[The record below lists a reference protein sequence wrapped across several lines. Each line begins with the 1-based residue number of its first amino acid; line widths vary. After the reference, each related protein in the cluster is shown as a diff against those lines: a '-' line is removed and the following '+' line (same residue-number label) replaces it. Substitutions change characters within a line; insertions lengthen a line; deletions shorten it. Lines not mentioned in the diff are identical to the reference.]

1 MVAIGLRVNWSV
13 LDVCSVSKCESL
25 FVVWGGGSE
34 ISAQTHMAAAM
45 WPKDASLGSR
55 QEGALKL
62 DWRAGRSLGCG

>member
-1 MVAIGLRVNWSV
+1 MFAASLNVNPYLW
-13 LDVCSVSKCESL
+13 CG
-25 FVVWGGGSE
+25 GGGSE